1 MNNIQDYII
10 NKPFKVSQ
18 AQSAAILD
26 GSKNERVIA
35 GAGAGK
41 TEILIRKVIYLLLIK
56 NLKPENIVAFTFTDK
71 AANEMKERI
80 IRRIRE
86 IDSEYNINQL
96 SHIYIGTIHSFC
108 FRVLQESYGYG
119 LYKLLDPNEEMA

>member
-56 NLKPENIVAFTFTDK
+56 KLKPENIVAFTFTDK

-80 IRRIRE
+80 IRRIRD

-96 SHIYIGTIHSFC
+96 SHIYIGTIH
-108 FRVLQESYGYG
+108 
-119 LYKLLDPNEEMA
+119 